1 MADVYLGID
10 ISKSNFHAA
19 LLEGEKSH
27 GKSFPNNPK
36 GFEQLDVWLKNRKID
51 VAYACMESTGP
62 YAEALATHIADR
74 GHKVSIVNPARVKGF
89 ARGELLRTKTD
100 AVDAALI
107 ARFCKAMQPDP
118 WLPPAPEIRE
128 LQGLVRRLESLKQAR
143 QQECNRAEMPGVVAP
158 VAQSIAAHVAHLD
171 QQIVALEKE
180 IRSHIDRHPGLRQ
193 QRDLL
198 ITIPGIGEKTV
209 ATLLSELP
217 DVEHFQS
224 AKEVAAYAG
233 LSVHHYESGTSI
245 HRKSRLSKCGNPK
258 LRNALF
264 YPAMVAMRYNP
275 IVLAFAR
282 HLAAAKK
289 RKMVIVGAAMR
300 KLLHIVFGVLKSG
313 RPFNPHHQPA
323 TA

>member
-1 MADVYLGID
+1 MEDAYLGID
-10 ISKSNFHAA
+10 IGKSNFHAA

-36 GFEQLDVWLKNRKID
+36 GFEQLDTWLKNRK
-51 VAYACMESTGP
+51 VVVVYACMESTGP
-62 YAEALATHIADR
+62 YAEALATDIADR

-128 LQGLVRRLESLKQAR
+128 LQGLVRRLESLKQTR

-171 QQIVALEKE
+171 QQIEALEQQ

-193 QRDLL
+193 QHDLL
-198 ITIPGIGEKTV
+198 ITIPGIGEKTI

-217 DVEHFQS
+217 DVAHFQS

-282 HLAAAKK
+282 QLAVAKK

-313 RPFNPHHQPA
+313 KPFNPHHRPA